1 MLRSL
6 DGKSPKLHPKAFVSE
21 FAYIVGDVEIGEGSS
36 VWPGVV
42 IRADAGRITIG
53 NNTNIQD
60 NSVVH
65 GDADVVIGNNVTIGH
80 RVMCHAKDIAD
91 YVLIGNGATVND
103 GVEIG
108 EYSLLASGTVV
119 VDDVKIPPR
128 SFVVGVPG
136 KVRAGLK
143 ERHIELIKST
153 AQHYLE
159 NGQRYKR
166 QGSLEASDL
175 PWL

>member
-6 DGKSPKLHPKAFVSE
+6 DGKSPKIHPTAFVSE

-42 IRADAGRITIG
+42 IRADAGKITIG

-80 RVMCHAKDIAD
+80 LVMCHARDIAD
-91 YVLIGNGATVND
+91 HVLIGNGATVND

-119 VDDVKIPPR
+119 VDNVKIPPR
-128 SFVVGVPG
+128 SLVVGVPG
-136 KVRAGLK
+136 KVRAEIK
-143 ERHIELIKST
+143 ERHIGLIKST
-153 AQHYLE
+153 AEHYVK

-166 QGSLEASDL
+166 ESNLVTHE
-175 PWL
+175 